1 VSLIRDRG
9 NILHSS
15 ELLSFVFWKVL
26 SLNKARIPVSN
37 FVDMLKVF
45 KFKDVNADN
54 FREKLSYS
62 LKEGEL
68 IDSDQHARFDLFRQI
83 FIDREL

>member
-1 VSLIRDRG
+1 MSLIRDRG

-83 FIDREL
+83 FNDREL

>member
-68 IDSDQHARFDLFRQI
+68 IDSDQHVRFDLFRQI